1 MTEPRDRLAQ
11 ERAEIA
17 ARVARFRTTQ
27 KKFQRERQQ
36 YCNNGVGEC
45 DQRSRAVTLA
55 LKRACE
61 AREEKSYEAKNTKK
75 VDTKK
80 TSMIG

>member
-17 ARVARFRTTQ
+17 ARVARVRAAQ

-36 YCNNGVGEC
+36 YCRTTLENAING
-45 DQRSRAVTLA
+45 
-55 LKRACE
+55 
-61 AREEKSYEAKNTKK
+61 AKL
-75 VDTKK
+75 
-80 TSMIG
+80 SLWP